1 MYDKICS
8 CCGQCYEERKGHDW
22 EQCLEDCERK
32 VALAKGALIEAQ
44 RKLEKA
50 VAHSVSAG
58 SGE

>member
-8 CCGQCYEERKGHDW
+8 CCGQCYEESKGHDW